1 MATLETVFDI
11 NRILVTLF
19 NTSTDIRKEHNIDLV
34 YDMNSHIPKELR
46 GDSTVLLRLLTQLLS
61 FVFKYSDRDEILL
74 TLSAPNDFLFEEDIS
89 FKIKETGIG
98 KEKILAYLETNL
110 SRDIESLGGKILYK
124 DEDFSDVSLDIPFK
138 INELGFRRHYRLPN
152 DNMLDKK
159 VLIICESAKVSKSLE
174 KLFQYFNYDVVVG
187 LNAFKENGSDLRK
200 YDIFLTEEKL
210 STGEVGSMIV
220 EVEEIGPLRLVIL
233 KGKEKMGN
241 SNIKLISS
249 YLSKP
254 ITQESIYNLIVK
266 LFDPE
271 FESTMI
277 ARKEALKRERESQKV
292 TATSTVKEKQLE
304 NSIESTIEAKKAE
317 KAKVLDV
324 ELGKHNAKKLGLVY
338 KKELKHFLDTFDRS
352 DIYFRDIVNQ
362 KSINKIKD
370 FCVDLEK
377 QARVIGAESMLKFA
391 DIISLIFV
399 YDKLDML
406 PIYPG
411 RYHLELTKLIVEIKK
426 HIKKLI

>member
-220 EVEEIGPLRLVIL
+220 EVEEINPLRLVIL

-241 SNIKLISS
+241 STIKLISS

-254 ITQESIYNLIVK
+254 ITQESIYNLIIK

-271 FESTMI
+271 FESTMV
-277 ARKEALKRERESQKV
+277 ARKEALKRERESKKV
-292 TATSTVKEKQLE
+292 TDTVKEKKFE
-304 NSIESTIEAKKAE
+304 NNIESTIEAKKAE

-352 DIYFRDIVNQ
+352 DIYFRDIVNE